1 MTEPENQIRP
11 GVSTAYR
18 LPLLLYV
25 FALIVLVLSASYVAL
40 INYDQATK
48 TASSRSAARADLAAE
63 LVANKLLSTRYGLRT
78 LAGFLQPLIYQAN
91 ILPASGLESIEQL
104 LDEKLSGLEFVDELF
119 VADLAGNVIHSSS
132 KKDTGRIPGWS
143 FLKRRFDE
151 SSGDDLVTPLYT
163 DPGSG
168 DLWIWGMRK
177 LRAGTGEFVAVIA
190 APQSPA
196 VIADSLAGL
205 SLSEGQSIAIIDE
218 SLRLVAR
225 LPAVEEGPGRQGAPI
240 NELYTR
246 RFVESGSDSE
256 QAILKS
262 PIDGEK
268 RFYAFQR
275 VLDAPY
281 IVVVGEK
288 TSVALQGW
296 RHSLWASGAGVLSVA
311 VVGLFFL
318 RQFYRRVSVEKE
330 LVQENRERKSLQFEA
345 QANEAR
351 LQALVDSIPDLIFVF
366 DEQGRFAFIHA
377 ADERQLLMPAEEL
390 LGLHYGEVLPSELSG
405 RFDGIRSE
413 IEKSRTNYQFEYQ
426 LFFDGEAREFEARVS
441 VLSGMQ
447 GQYSGFLAVV
457 RDVTESKL
465 NETELRIAST
475 AFETHLGIMITD
487 ENGLILRANR
497 AFSRITGYDEHEV
510 VGKSPRILQSGLQ
523 DAEFY
528 NHLWSR
534 VRETGSWEGE
544 IWNRRKTG
552 EVYAEWLTITAIYG
566 GSGAVQNYVGTFHD
580 ITKRKEA
587 EREAHR
593 LAFYDSLTGLANRAL
608 LEERISEV
616 CKANTRQN
624 THAALLYLDIEQFRA
639 VNDAR
644 GYGVGD
650 LVLKSLAGQLVRVVR
665 ESDTLARIGGDEF
678 AVLLVNL
685 DSSQEV
691 AARSAEGVAE
701 KILQVF
707 SSPIDVLDY
716 RIQVEVSIGI
726 TLMDGRN
733 TRPDQQVQRAE
744 QATQQAKERARLRG
758 EKRIAF
764 FNPDIQ
770 EKIVQHVLMEEEL
783 RNALTEEQLVVFFQP
798 QIRNP
803 DQLLG
808 YEVLLRWRH
817 PERGM
822 ISPVV
827 FIPIAEHSRLILPIG
842 LWVLEQACERLAAW
856 QRDPARSG
864 LSLAVNVSIVQFQS
878 DNFTAQLGRILEKT
892 GAPPHLLKLEVT
904 ESLLMDDPERITEI
918 MTGLRSLGIRF
929 SLDDF
934 GTGYSSMS
942 YLKRLPL
949 DQIKIDQSFVQ
960 EVTTNLASSAI
971 VESIVG
977 LAKGLGLEVIA
988 EGVETEEQRK
998 WLVEHGCVHFQGYL
1012 FGRPG
1017 EDV

>member
-1 MTEPENQIRP
+1 MTEPEDRTRS
-11 GVSTAYR
+11 GVNKASR

-25 FALIVLVLSASYVAL
+25 FALIILVLSASYVAL
-40 INYDQATK
+40 INYDETTK

-104 LDEKLSGLEFVDELF
+104 LNEKLSGLEFVDELF
-119 VADLAGNVIHSSS
+119 VTDLAGNVIHSSE
-132 KKDTGRIPGWS
+132 KQDVVRIPGWS
-143 FLKRRFDE
+143 FLKRRFDK
-151 SSGDDLVTPLYT
+151 SPGDDLVTPLYT
-163 DPGSG
+163 DPDSG

-205 SLSEGQSIAIIDE
+205 TLSEGQSIAIIDE

-225 LPAVEEGPGRQGAPI
+225 LPEVAEGQALQGTPVD
-240 NELYTR
+240 EMYTR
-246 RFVESGSDSE
+246 RFVESGSNSE
-256 QAILKS
+256 QAVIKS

-311 VVGLFFL
+311 VIGLFFL

-330 LVQENRERKSLQFEA
+330 LVLENRERKSLQYAA
-345 QANEAR
+345 QANEA
-351 LQALVDSIPDLIFVF
+351 
-366 DEQGRFAFIHA
+366 
-377 ADERQLLMPAEEL
+377 
-390 LGLHYGEVLPSELSG
+390 
-405 RFDGIRSE
+405 
-413 IEKSRTNYQFEYQ
+413 
-426 LFFDGEAREFEARVS
+426 
-441 VLSGMQ
+441 
-447 GQYSGFLAVV
+447 
-457 RDVTESKL
+457 
-465 NETELRIAST
+465 ELRIAST

-487 ENGLILRANR
+487 DAGLILRANR

-566 GSGAVQNYVGTFHD
+566 DSGAVQNYVGTFHD

-650 LVLKSLAGQLVRVVR
+650 LVLKSLAGQLVPVVR

-691 AARSAEGVAE
+691 AARSAESVAN

-707 SSPIDVLDY
+707 SSPIEVLSH

-726 TLMDGRN
+726 TLIDGWN
-733 TRPDQQVQRAE
+733 TRSDQQVQRAE

-770 EKIVQHVLMEEEL
+770 EQIVQHVLMEEEL
-783 RNALTEEQLVVFFQP
+783 RNALAEEQLVVFFQP

-827 FIPIAEHSRLILPIG
+827 FIPIAEQSRLILPIG

-878 DNFTAQLGRILEKT
+878 DSFTAQLGQILEKT
-892 GAPPHLLKLEVT
+892 CAPPHLLKLEVT
-904 ESLLMDDPERITEI
+904 ESLLMDDPERITGI

-949 DQIKIDQSFVQ
+949 DQIKIDQSFVR
-960 EVTTNLASSAI
+960 EVTTNVASSAI
-971 VESIVG
+971 VDSIIG

-988 EGVETEEQRK
+988 EGVETEEQRE
-998 WLVEHGCVHFQGYL
+998 WLAEHGCLNFQGYL

-1017 EDV
+1017 EEV

>member
-1 MTEPENQIRP
+1 MTEPENQIRL

-40 INYDQATK
+40 SNYDQATK

-104 LDEKLSGLEFVDELF
+104 LDDKLSGLEFVDELF

-132 KKDTGRIPGWS
+132 KKDAGRIPGWS

-163 DPGSG
+163 DPDSG
-168 DLWIWGMRK
+168 ELWIWGMRK

-225 LPAVEEGPGRQGAPI
+225 LPAVVEGPGRQGALI

-345 QANEAR
+345 QANEA
-351 LQALVDSIPDLIFVF
+351 
-366 DEQGRFAFIHA
+366 
-377 ADERQLLMPAEEL
+377 
-390 LGLHYGEVLPSELSG
+390 
-405 RFDGIRSE
+405 
-413 IEKSRTNYQFEYQ
+413 
-426 LFFDGEAREFEARVS
+426 
-441 VLSGMQ
+441 
-447 GQYSGFLAVV
+447 
-457 RDVTESKL
+457 
-465 NETELRIAST
+465 ELRIAST

-650 LVLKSLAGQLVRVVR
+650 LVLKSLAGKLVRVVR

-691 AARSAEGVAE
+691 AARSVEGVAE

-716 RIQVEVSIGI
+716 RIQVEISIGI

-770 EKIVQHVLMEEEL
+770 EKIVQHVLIEEEL
-783 RNALTEEQLVVFFQP
+783 RNALAEEQLVVFFQP

-827 FIPIAEHSRLILPIG
+827 FIPIAEQSRLILPIG

-878 DNFTAQLGRILEKT
+878 DSFTAQLGQILEKT

-918 MTGLRSLGIRF
+918 MMGLRSLGIRF

-998 WLVEHGCVHFQGYL
+998 WLVEHGCLNFQGYL

-1017 EDV
+1017 EEV

>member
-11 GVSTAYR
+11 GVSTVYR

-104 LDEKLSGLEFVDELF
+104 LDDKLSGLEFVDELF

-132 KKDTGRIPGWS
+132 KKDAGRIPGWS

-163 DPGSG
+163 DPDSG
-168 DLWIWGMRK
+168 KLWIWGMRK

-225 LPAVEEGPGRQGAPI
+225 LPAIAEGSALQGAPVD
-240 NELYTR
+240 ERFTR
-246 RFVESGSDSE
+246 RFVESGSSSD
-256 QAILKS
+256 QAVLKS

-296 RHSLWASGAGVLSVA
+296 RHSLWASGVGGLSVA

-345 QANEAR
+345 QANEA
-351 LQALVDSIPDLIFVF
+351 
-366 DEQGRFAFIHA
+366 
-377 ADERQLLMPAEEL
+377 
-390 LGLHYGEVLPSELSG
+390 
-405 RFDGIRSE
+405 
-413 IEKSRTNYQFEYQ
+413 
-426 LFFDGEAREFEARVS
+426 
-441 VLSGMQ
+441 
-447 GQYSGFLAVV
+447 
-457 RDVTESKL
+457 
-465 NETELRIAST
+465 ELRIAST

-566 GSGAVQNYVGTFHD
+566 ESGAVQNYVGTFHD

-624 THAALLYLDIEQFRA
+624 THAALLYLDIEQLRA

-650 LVLKSLAGQLVRVVR
+650 LVLKSLAGQLVPIVR
-665 ESDTLARIGGDEF
+665 ASDTLARIGGDEF

-691 AARSAEGVAE
+691 AARSAESVAK

-707 SSPIDVLDY
+707 SSPIDVLGH
-716 RIQVEVSIGI
+716 RIQLEVSIGI
-726 TLMDGRN
+726 TLIDGRN

-770 EKIVQHVLMEEEL
+770 EKIVQHVLIEEEL
-783 RNALTEEQLVVFFQP
+783 RNALAEEQLVVFFQP

-827 FIPIAEHSRLILPIG
+827 FIPIAEQSRLILPIG

-878 DNFTAQLGRILEKT
+878 DNFTAQLGQILEKT

-918 MTGLRSLGIRF
+918 MMGLRSLGIRF

>member
-1 MTEPENQIRP
+1 M
-11 GVSTAYR
+11 S
-18 LPLLLYV
+18 
-25 FALIVLVLSASYVAL
+25 
-40 INYDQATK
+40 NYDQATK

-104 LDEKLSGLEFVDELF
+104 LDDKLSGLEFVDELF

-132 KKDTGRIPGWS
+132 KKDAGRIPGWS

-163 DPGSG
+163 DPDSG
-168 DLWIWGMRK
+168 ELWIWGMRK

-225 LPAVEEGPGRQGAPI
+225 LPAVVEGPGRQGALI

-345 QANEAR
+345 QANEA
-351 LQALVDSIPDLIFVF
+351 
-366 DEQGRFAFIHA
+366 
-377 ADERQLLMPAEEL
+377 
-390 LGLHYGEVLPSELSG
+390 
-405 RFDGIRSE
+405 
-413 IEKSRTNYQFEYQ
+413 
-426 LFFDGEAREFEARVS
+426 
-441 VLSGMQ
+441 
-447 GQYSGFLAVV
+447 
-457 RDVTESKL
+457 
-465 NETELRIAST
+465 ELRIAST

-650 LVLKSLAGQLVRVVR
+650 LVLKSLAGKLVRVVR

-691 AARSAEGVAE
+691 AARSVEGVAE

-716 RIQVEVSIGI
+716 RIQVEISIGI

-770 EKIVQHVLMEEEL
+770 EKIVQHVLIEEEL
-783 RNALTEEQLVVFFQP
+783 RNALAEEQLVVFFQP

-827 FIPIAEHSRLILPIG
+827 FIPIAEQSRLILPIG

-878 DNFTAQLGRILEKT
+878 DSFTAQLGQILEKT

-918 MTGLRSLGIRF
+918 MMGLRSLGIRF

-998 WLVEHGCVHFQGYL
+998 WLVEHGCLNFQGYL

-1017 EDV
+1017 EEV

>member
-1 MTEPENQIRP
+1 MTEPENQIRL

-40 INYDQATK
+40 SNYDQATK

-104 LDEKLSGLEFVDELF
+104 LDDKLSGLEFVDELF

-132 KKDTGRIPGWS
+132 KKDAGRIPGWS

-163 DPGSG
+163 DPDSG
-168 DLWIWGMRK
+168 ELWIWGMRK

-225 LPAVEEGPGRQGAPI
+225 LPAVVEGPGRQGALI

-345 QANEAR
+345 QANEA
-351 LQALVDSIPDLIFVF
+351 
-366 DEQGRFAFIHA
+366 
-377 ADERQLLMPAEEL
+377 
-390 LGLHYGEVLPSELSG
+390 
-405 RFDGIRSE
+405 
-413 IEKSRTNYQFEYQ
+413 
-426 LFFDGEAREFEARVS
+426 
-441 VLSGMQ
+441 
-447 GQYSGFLAVV
+447 
-457 RDVTESKL
+457 
-465 NETELRIAST
+465 ELRIAST

-650 LVLKSLAGQLVRVVR
+650 LVLKSLAGKLVRVVR

-770 EKIVQHVLMEEEL
+770 EKIVQHVLIEEEL
-783 RNALTEEQLVVFFQP
+783 RNALAEEQLVVFFQP

-827 FIPIAEHSRLILPIG
+827 FIPIAEQSRLILPIG

-878 DNFTAQLGRILEKT
+878 DSFTAQLGQILEKT

-918 MTGLRSLGIRF
+918 MMGLRSLGIRF

-998 WLVEHGCVHFQGYL
+998 WLVEHGCLNFQGYL

-1017 EDV
+1017 EEV